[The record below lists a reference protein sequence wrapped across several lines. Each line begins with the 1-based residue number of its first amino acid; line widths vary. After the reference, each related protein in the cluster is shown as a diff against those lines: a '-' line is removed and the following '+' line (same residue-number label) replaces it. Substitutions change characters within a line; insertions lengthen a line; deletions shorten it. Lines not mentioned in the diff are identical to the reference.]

1 MSSCW
6 IQDLEKYVSLHLNLG
21 NLLGDLIIPD
31 YGYFRPGLCSSNKW
45 NTSMLLVIINNLY
58 QVNKIKFRNEV
69 FPSNNGEKNTFKEIT
84 SRQDFTTD

>member
-1 MSSCW
+1 
-6 IQDLEKYVSLHLNLG
+6 
-21 NLLGDLIIPD
+21 
-31 YGYFRPGLCSSNKW
+31 
-45 NTSMLLVIINNLY
+45 MLLVIINNLY